1 MGFAPRAHGFD
12 DRRQRSSIR
21 RQPVDHRRGHHTGR
35 RAADDAIGLEFAQL
49 FGEHLAGNR
58 RDATL
63 QSREMQFAMREPVQD
78 RQLPFAADGREGRR
92 QRAAFE
98 RIGPDMVTCRYLLV
112 HRGLALA
119 SCPNHAGGGETMQNT
134 ARTWLRRAFLA
145 MALAAMNATAQAAPA
160 DAPAAPGGGQEDF
173 DWEIG
178 TWRTEL
184 RRLAKPLSRSREWI
198 EYTGTSIVR
207 KVLDGRA
214 NLVELRVEGPAGKIE
229 GASLRLF
236 NPQSGQWSLHYASA
250 RNGSL
255 TRPVHGG
262 FRDGRG
268 EFHGQEDLDG
278 KIVLVRF
285 VISDITADS
294 VRFEQAYSED
304 GGRTWETNWI
314 AVDTRICPDGIKGD
328 GGN

>member
-1 MGFAPRAHGFD
+1 
-12 DRRQRSSIR
+12 
-21 RQPVDHRRGHHTGR
+21 
-35 RAADDAIGLEFAQL
+35 
-49 FGEHLAGNR
+49 
-58 RDATL
+58 
-63 QSREMQFAMREPVQD
+63 
-78 RQLPFAADGREGRR
+78 
-92 QRAAFE
+92 
-98 RIGPDMVTCRYLLV
+98 
-112 HRGLALA
+112 
-119 SCPNHAGGGETMQNT
+119 MQNA
-134 ARTWLRRAFLA
+134 ARRWLRRASLA
-145 MALAAMNATAQAAPA
+145 MALLALNATTQASPA
-160 DAPAAPGGGQEDF
+160 DAPAALGAGQADF

-184 RRLAKPLSRSREWI
+184 RRLAEPLSGSREWI
-198 EYTGTSIVR
+198 EYSGTSVVR

-214 NLVELRVEGPAGKIE
+214 NLVELRVEGPAGRIE

-236 NPQSGQWSLHYASA
+236 NPQSRQWSLHYASA

-285 VISDITADS
+285 VISDITANS
-294 VRFEQAYSED
+294 ARFEQAYSED

-314 AVDTRICPDGIKGD
+314 AVDTRIRPDGR
-328 GGN
+328 